1 MKIDFT
7 SHSALRTP
15 HSALPMEN
23 FCFMGDIIPTE
34 LLALSD
40 MFVEELR
47 GIWIYFFLGVFIG
60 AVIRTYRVHVR
71 MRNRLARFGIFAIPV
86 AVLVGTF
93 SPLCSCGSIPLF
105 VSLVSSGVP
114 LAPCLALLITSPLM
128 SPSGYTITAW
138 ELGVGWANVKFV
150 SAIFMG
156 LFAGYLAHLLEIR
169 GFFGKNVLLNGE
181 GPIDIHGPDCPGELK
196 CNCGDQFSNR
206 LARKIDNQFV
216 IFLAK
221 SWELTLKTGKF
232 TLLGL
237 VIAVLA
243 ERYIPREWISGY
255 LSTGSISNTLF
266 VTFFSAP
273 LHVNEITAAAILY
286 SLLNL
291 GLAKGPGLAFLIGG
305 PVTSIPAMSVLFTMC
320 RRRVLG
326 LYIFASFV
334 GTLFLAITYQYLVR

>member
-1 MKIDFT
+1 MSDLF
-7 SHSALRTP
+7 S
-15 HSALPMEN
+15 
-23 FCFMGDIIPTE
+23 TE
-34 LLALSD
+34 LLALTD
-40 MFVEELR
+40 MFIEELR

-60 AVIRTYRVHVR
+60 GIIRTYRLHVR
-71 MRNRLARFGIFAIPV
+71 MRNRLASFGIFAIPV
-86 AVLVGTF
+86 AVLVGAF

-105 VSLVSSGVP
+105 VSLVSAGVP
-114 LAPCLALLITSPLM
+114 LAPGLALLITSPLM

-156 LFAGYLAHLLEIR
+156 LFAGYLTHFLEVR
-169 GFFGKNVLLNGE
+169 GFFGKQVLLEGN

-206 LARKIDNQFV
+206 LARKIDNRFA

-232 TLLGL
+232 TVLGL
-237 VIAVLA
+237 AIAVLA

-255 LSTGSISNTLF
+255 LSTGSVSNTLF

-305 PVTSIPAMSVLFTMC
+305 PVTSLPAMSVLFTMC

-326 LYIFASFV
+326 LYIFVSFI
-334 GTLFLAITYQYLVR
+334 GTIALAMVYQFVVR